1 MTGLTFGEFLH
12 VDLIVVRISIMLVVA
27 GDIQYTRV
35 NVEATSAGIM
45 IGELNSPVSIFETRD
60 YPICPSGIDA
70 KPR

>member
-1 MTGLTFGEFLH
+1 
-12 VDLIVVRISIMLVVA
+12 MLVVA